1 MIVKSTKNASLDK
14 SPATRKSSNSK
25 PGKSI
30 DPKDRKN
37 VNVFN
42 FMSVG
47 QSAEQKHAKVIEVN
61 RISFG
66 AREKS
71 AGAPVQRE
79 SKFTTVKRISR
90 NSIVFPFSKSKSRA
104 KEKEK
109 SNQSST
115 VNFHIGKLEE
125 QKQLSQKDLNNIL
138 ISKGSNEPSGT

>member
-47 QSAEQKHAKVIEVN
+47 QSAE
-61 RISFG
+61 
-66 AREKS
+66 
-71 AGAPVQRE
+71 
-79 SKFTTVKRISR
+79 
-90 NSIVFPFSKSKSRA
+90 
-104 KEKEK
+104 
-109 SNQSST
+109 
-115 VNFHIGKLEE
+115 
-125 QKQLSQKDLNNIL
+125 
-138 ISKGSNEPSGT
+138 